1 VASLTR
7 KHRTAWFSGD
17 ATFQKK
23 VRPRLATETHGC
35 SLLRG
40 RRRALS
46 KLSCRKTCPAPRAP
60 LSNHLAPPYLSHPC
74 AKPVPALAH
83 KLAWLICPFH
93 PRRPTLIK
101 NRMTLQEDR
110 SFRATPR
117 SVIPPKITTFRPFP
131 PQLTEQD
138 VTMPKVCPYRSNRQ
152 TKSIRGIGG
161 LSQPKSHSNRNV
173 SVTLPRP

>member
-1 VASLTR
+1 MASLTR
-7 KHRTAWFSGD
+7 QHPTAWFSGR
-17 ATFQKK
+17 AIFQKK
-23 VRPRLATETHGC
+23 VRPRLATGTHGC
-35 SLLRG
+35 SQLRG
-40 RRRALS
+40 RKHALS

-101 NRMTLQEDR
+101 NHMTLQEDR

-117 SVIPPKITTFRPFP
+117 SVIPPKNNNIPPFP
-131 PQLTEQD
+131 AANNRTR
-138 VTMPKVCPYRSNRQ
+138 CYRCR
-152 TKSIRGIGG
+152 KFALIGATAKP
-161 LSQPKSHSNRNV
+161 SQFGVMAAYHRKSHSNRNV